1 MLNERMK
8 SVNRAVM
15 KKKEGQSEKEFVNF
29 RKKKIPTDKD
39 TKSKKCEDFA
49 RDNEYVLELILDQIR
64 KN

>member
-29 RKKKIPTDKD
+29 RKKENSDKD

>member
-1 MLNERMK
+1 
-8 SVNRAVM
+8 M
-15 KKKEGQSEKEFVNF
+15 KKGRAIRERICQLSKKENS
-29 RKKKIPTDKD
+29 DKD